1 MLMQITLTKEQI
13 KEVFGELRYMGAD
26 YCYRY
31 DKDTSKENRRYR
43 KRSNF
48 ILEV

>member
-31 DKDTSKENRRYR
+31 DKDTERKPKIS